1 MAVLLKNLGRFIR
14 SSESELTEAS
24 AWLDTF
30 QGPAALVRVDGSI
43 NAVNRAWQADA
54 RLNTLSSISNLA
66 VSRFPVSGHGP
77 GVQLCFPQENPE
89 LITQTDTNDRIGF
102 RAMLEGF
109 QDCVKV
115 LDDHGRLTY
124 VNRAGR
130 RFLGLSEDQPLGMKW
145 SDLLPAASAA
155 KVDSIVE
162 QVIAGEAVSFS
173 NYSQLPGSEA
183 RTWSHSVTP
192 YRDHDGR
199 VVAALCVSR
208 DVTSA
213 HDMQEAVRISEE
225 RLAKASKAAGLGIW
239 DIDLRTDRL
248 HCNDLWY
255 DVTGIPRSQAL
266 TSMAQFFQYVH
277 PEDVERLRAHWH
289 TRDSVFDQ
297 HGEYKSAFRVI
308 DSSGQ
313 ARHIQATAAVIR
325 DLAGQPIRA
334 IGFVSRVQPPR

>member
-1 MAVLLKNLGRFIR
+1 MAALLKNLGRLIR
-14 SSESELTEAS
+14 SSEAELTAAS
-24 AWLDTF
+24 AWLDTLEV
-30 QGPAALVRVDGSI
+30 PAALVRSDGTI
-43 NAVNRAWQADA
+43 NAVNQVWQADA
-54 RLNTLSSISNLA
+54 RLKTLVSVNGLA
-66 VSRFPVSGHGP
+66 ASRFPVSGHGP
-77 GVQLCFPQENPE
+77 DTQLCLLDPKAASPAEPE
-89 LITQTDTNDRIGF
+89 VSEDF
-102 RAMLEGF
+102 RSMLDGF

-255 DVTGIPRSQAL
+255 DVTGIPHSQAL

-313 ARHIQATAAVIR
+313 ARYIQATAAVIR